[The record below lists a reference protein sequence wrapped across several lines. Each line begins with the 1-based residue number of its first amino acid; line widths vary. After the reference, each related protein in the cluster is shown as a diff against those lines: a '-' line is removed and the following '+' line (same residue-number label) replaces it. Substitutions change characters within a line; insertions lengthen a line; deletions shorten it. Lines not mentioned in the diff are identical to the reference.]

1 MGEVVI
7 TEADLGSTRSVKV
20 ADTVVL
26 RLAEIPTT
34 GFRWAPAEMESNILE
49 PAGDDFELN
58 PQSAV
63 GGGGVRVFRFL
74 ATKAGQSNLNFSLT
88 RSWEPG
94 SPRSQ
99 FHVTVNVQSPH

>member
-7 TEADLGSTRSVKV
+7 TETDSGSTRSVKIG
-20 ADTVVL
+20 DTVVL

-34 GFRWAPAEMESNILE
+34 GFRWAPAEQGSDILE
-49 PAGDDFELN
+49 PAGDDFQPNL
-58 PQSAV
+58 QSAV
-63 GGGGVRVFRFL
+63 GGGGVRIFKFL
-74 ATKAGQSNLNFSLT
+74 ARRAGQSTLNFSLT

-99 FHVTVNVQSPH
+99 FRVTVNVQSPQ